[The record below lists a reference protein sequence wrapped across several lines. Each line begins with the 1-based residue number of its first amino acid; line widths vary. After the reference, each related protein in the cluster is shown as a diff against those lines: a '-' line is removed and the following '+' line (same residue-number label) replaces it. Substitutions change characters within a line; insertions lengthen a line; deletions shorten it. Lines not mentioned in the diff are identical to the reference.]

1 MKFLGL
7 CCLLILALL
16 GCLPAPG
23 NATPSRHTGPG
34 SGSGYGPGS
43 NPFRNPNPQPRPF
56 IYDSPIPR
64 PGPKTMYA

>member
-23 NATPSRHTGPG
+23 SASPSRHTGPG
-34 SGSGYGPGS
+34 SRPFGPSTG
-43 NPFRNPNPQPRPF
+43 PYNPNPQPRPF